1 MGRMAPG
8 WAWLGYR
15 VSPAGL
21 QVAQAMVE
29 RCVARARR
37 LYEQQPGGAQPLA
50 RLGAS
55 VQRLLAV
62 GVSGSPADLVGQ
74 GDAGHSL

>member
-1 MGRMAPG
+1 
-8 WAWLGYR
+8 
-15 VSPAGL
+15 
-21 QVAQAMVE
+21 MVE